1 MIYQQIQIL
10 FIHSGIG
17 QMQPSEPLLI
27 QQHKGQSVLLN
38 ALPFVAALPLRP
50 FRAN

>member
-17 QMQPSEPLLI
+17 QMQPSEPTLFSST
-27 QQHKGQSVLLN
+27 KG
-38 ALPFVAALPLRP
+38 
-50 FRAN
+50 RAFF

>member
-17 QMQPSEPLLI
+17 QMQPSEPTYSAAQRAERSLER
-27 QQHKGQSVLLN
+27 S
-38 ALPFVAALPLRP
+38 ALCCSPTLVTR
-50 FRAN
+50 

>member
-17 QMQPSEPLLI
+17 QMQPSSPLI
-27 QQHKGQSVLLN
+27 QQHKGQSILLN
-38 ALPFVAALPLRP
+38 ALPFVAALPAWPL
-50 FRAN
+50 RAN